1 MYLRQVTYQLGVRLK
16 SLIPCF
22 HKSHVENLVL
32 LVIGIAYSRGVSM
45 PKAAQAVPYNRTQV
59 ESRVQRF
66 ERLLQCGKFIPLEVL
81 TPIAKK
87 VLKSISRSG
96 RVEIH
101 ALMDRSM
108 INDTINLLHISVAY
122 HGRAL
127 PLGWVRVPHEGSS
140 DLKLQQKLLTWFKQ
154 CLPRQAQAVIVADR
168 EFHSI
173 HLAEWIEKD
182 LGLSFALRI
191 KAGTTIEY
199 DGITCAA
206 GGLASKGR
214 SYLYEAVKV
223 TTDPSASYRCNLAAI
238 WDQDQEE
245 PWLLITN
252 LTNLEQVRQIY
263 HERFWIEEMF
273 SDTKSR
279 GLNLEE
285 TRLKDPDRLERLLV
299 AVTIAYLWI
308 MEVGALVVQRDQ
320 WRRVDNRGAKRSV
333 SLCQIGL
340 RWLKELQNEGRL
352 PPLFSGSFIALEA
365 T

>member
-87 VLKSISRSG
+87 VLRSISRSG

-154 CLPRQAQAVIVADR
+154 CLPRKAQAVIVADR

-206 GGLASKGR
+206 GGISEERPFLFVRSSESHDRSERILPMQSSRDLGSGPGR
-214 SYLYEAVKV
+214 A
-223 TTDPSASYRCNLAAI
+223 LAA
-238 WDQDQEE
+238 DNKSDESRTGA
-245 PWLLITN
+245 PDLSRALLDRRN
-252 LTNLEQVRQIY
+252 VFRYQ
-263 HERFWIEEMF
+263 
-273 SDTKSR
+273 KP
-279 GLNLEE
+279 
-285 TRLKDPDRLERLLV
+285 RLKS
-299 AVTIAYLWI
+299 
-308 MEVGALVVQRDQ
+308 GRDSAQ
-320 WRRVDNRGAKRSV
+320 ASRS
-333 SLCQIGL
+333 
-340 RWLKELQNEGRL
+340 
-352 PPLFSGSFIALEA
+352 